1 MIYDNNQVAFKYHKN
16 NPNGS
21 VDNIAGIYSQNHRIL
36 GLMPHPERRVSSE
49 IGLDGERLFR
59 SLIEFDL
66 SGITISFKVFVN
78 FIKLEY
84 VLLNK
89 NK

>member
-1 MIYDNNQVAFKYHKN
+1 MVKIVDNFLNEKDFKRIKEVIFSDKFLWNWIDGVSYHKN

-59 SLIEFDL
+59 SLNI
-66 SGITISFKVFVN
+66 
-78 FIKLEY
+78 
-84 VLLNK
+84 
-89 NK
+89 